1 MGEVNFT
8 QFNLKQRTDLRP
20 TDFLVGYNFDGSRE
34 FRTTVTSLTGL
45 TRGIQG
51 TQGLSGI
58 QGRQGAP
65 GNRGI
70 DGIQG
75 IQGAQGTQGNQGIQ
89 GPQGIQGLDGAYAAI
104 GNQGIQGIQGSQS
117 IQGLQGV
124 QGPAG
129 DGFNGTGT
137 INVTNFPTYRNA
149 STNLIVKNS
158 NYSSLSANIIDETG
172 YWDAQ
177 AAYAYQGGLM
187 IKGHARNYASP
198 TNLPGLGGYGIY
210 IQNVDNMDPGIT
222 LACDGRA
229 NITHGMTFRAGN
241 RNFTAG
247 SDHTHVIWEGAP
259 SNSTR
264 GWQMTMGGDWVTN
277 STTFNTNRFMVHTLP
292 QFQTS
297 TALSAVSG
305 YLDTLQAGYFQTNT
319 SIITGVKLIIS
330 HVEPNNYNLIGVND
344 ILNLTLNPGLGGLIA
359 VAYNSQVKSISSN
372 SVNLSS
378 FDLHLYGTPNLL
390 EAQNKSVVP
399 LNLALRA
406 AGGNPGVIK
415 VASQIGS
422 PSTQYVG
429 LTGNYKN
436 VPKHVFAR
444 FTTAQI
450 LTGLKTG
457 SPLTVWIPNEM
468 PSNSPV
474 NQGFVTSSRN
484 TAPNVN
490 FRYGYFDAFVKSV
503 SGTDL
508 IFSIGNLMDTYSFE
522 NRTWSLTAEGNAGW
536 VIYGGSQDTVHRPTH
551 GTTGFYFERE
561 PYFFNGTNFLSGGT
575 VKNVCLG
582 TSESYGNYSYGLGF
596 RGTVLGDKSATLAGD
611 SNYVYG
617 NNSVAIGGEGLVST
631 NNNQTVIG
639 KYNDSNTDSLLVVG
653 NGISDLLRSNVFEIK
668 TDGSLIVNSTA
679 LSSNGIDTF
688 LKIQDN
694 SGTVYGL
701 KLQLI

>member
-1 MGEVNFT
+1 MATKNFT
-8 QFNLKQRTDLRP
+8 QFSTATPLTTGDYI
-20 TDFLVGYNFDGSRE
+20 VGHNAAG
-34 FRTTVTSLTGL
+34 TTE
-45 TRGIQG
+45 IK
-51 TQGLSGI
+51 TQV
-58 QGRQGAP
+58 
-65 GNRGI
+65 
-70 DGIQG
+70 
-75 IQGAQGTQGNQGIQ
+75 
-89 GPQGIQGLDGAYAAI
+89 
-104 GNQGIQGIQGSQS
+104 QS
-117 IQGLQGV
+117 ILNLV
-124 QGPAG
+124 E
-129 DGFNGTGT
+129 NNSTGQT
-137 INVTNFPTYRNA
+137 NVTNFPTYRNA
-149 STNLIVKNS
+149 PTNLIVKNS
-158 NYSSLSANIIDETG
+158 NYSTLSANIIDETG

-177 AAYAYQGGLM
+177 AAYALQGALL

-198 TNLPGLGGYGIY
+198 TNLPGWGGYGLW
-210 IQNVDNMDPGIT
+210 IQNVDNMDPGLT

-229 NITHGMTFRAGN
+229 NITHGMNFRAGN
-241 RNFTAG
+241 ANFTAG
-247 SDHTHVIWEGAP
+247 SDHTHVTWTGAP
-259 SNSTR
+259 SNNTQA
-264 GWQMTMGGDWVTN
+264 WQMTQGGN
-277 STTFNTNRFMVHTLP
+277 AGANTNRFMVHTFP

-390 EAQNKSVVP
+390 EAQNRSVVP

-406 AGGNPGVIK
+406 AGGNPGVIR
-415 VASQIGS
+415 VSSQIGA

-474 NQGFVTSSRN
+474 NQGFVTSFRN

-561 PYFFNGTNFLSGGT
+561 PYFFNGANFLSGGMI
-575 VKNVCLG
+575 KNVCLG
-582 TSESYGNYSYGLGF
+582 TSESYGNYSYGLGY

-611 SNYVYG
+611 SSYVYG
-617 NNSVAIGGEGLVST
+617 NNSVAVGGEGLVST
-631 NNNQTVIG
+631 SNNQTVIG
-639 KYNDSNTDSLLVVG
+639 KYNDSNTNSLLVIG
-653 NGISDLLRSNVFEIK
+653 NGVSDLLRSNVFEVK

-679 LSSNGIDTF
+679 LSSDGVDTF